1 MLPSG
6 WQVMTNVPVNSG
18 MSYRLPVELSSSG
31 YPDAILRVEALPEP
45 ESEARVLADASGRGG
60 VALGVFFGGI
70 AEGELHG
77 QRYVAFES
85 YVGSEL
91 WRLRF
96 TIRSKG
102 MSSAELRQA
111 LYEFVE
117 AIRPGTPARGLA
129 N

>member
-1 MLPSG
+1 
-6 WQVMTNVPVNSG
+6 MTDEPVSSG
-18 MSYRLPVELSSSG
+18 MSYTLPAELSSPS
-31 YPDAILRVEALPEP
+31 YPDAILRVDALPEP
-45 ESEARVLADASGRGG
+45 EAEVRVLADASGSDG

-70 AEGELHG
+70 VEGELDG

-111 LYEFVE
+111 LYEFVN